1 MKRIS
6 VTVDI
11 NKVKS
16 IIVNG
21 LVQFDDDAAIDI
33 KLLNGSSSF
42 DFSEYT
48 AVTIEIIR
56 PDGKAFVDCI
66 GDHLTVED
74 AAQGFLTYKP
84 VPEVTKLVGLYFV
97 DISIYTNGKKMTTS
111 RFTYNVSDGNI
122 DNTEIEK
129 EEYYPVLLALVKE
142 VSTYKAAEEARER
155 AEKLRASETAGIIA
169 QANKILENI
178 QEKQGYLDD
187 LYSAFVQIANEIT
200 GSNFDVTS
208 LITSSSL
215 ETRLKGIYPI
225 KGSKEGLEEGQLGF
239 DKSKGLLYIGGAE
252 VKVLN
257 KPEVAIS
264 GTEPEDKSLLWL
276 DNVSGKVKY
285 YAGGAWS
292 EAKCFAVYK

>member
-187 LYSAFVQIANEIT
+187 AFVQIANEIT

-208 LITSSSL
+208 LVTSSSL

-239 DKSKGLLYIGGAE
+239 DKTKGLLYIGGSE

-257 KPEVAIS
+257 KPEVAIL

-276 DNVSGKVKY
+276 DNTSGKIKY
-285 YAGGAWS
+285 YADSAWS

>member
-56 PDGKAFVDCI
+56 PDGKAFVDCK

-74 AAQGFLTYKP
+74 AKQGFITYKP

-97 DISIYTNGKKMTTS
+97 DISIYTNGKKLTTS

-122 DNTEIEK
+122 DNTEIEN
-129 EEYYPVLLALVKE
+129 EEYYPILLALVKE

-169 QANKILENI
+169 QANKILANI
-178 QEKQGYLDD
+178 QEKQGYLED

-208 LITSSSL
+208 LVTASIL
-215 ETRLKGIYPI
+215 ETRLQGIYPI
-225 KGSKEGLEEGQLGF
+225 KNGINDLEENQLGF
-239 DKSKGLLYIGGAE
+239 DKAKGLLYIGGSE

-257 KPEVAIS
+257 KPEVVIS
-264 GTEPEDKSLLWL
+264 GTEPADTSVLWL
-276 DNVSGKVKY
+276 DSASGKVKY
-285 YAGGAWS
+285 HTGVAWI